1 MTYEELMNTIE
12 KSTQSDWLHSDE
24 RGVWTY
30 KKDLMIHIEEE
41 RDEEEDPKNRR
52 FGESWVEHF
61 PDPVAYRADH
71 TIYYGSSFV
80 ETVAAVSVDGHRTII
95 PLPKS
100 AKDLVITPWQYRF
113 GKIIEI
119 DPHGPHS
126 LDAKMEYAGIRV
138 E

>member
-30 KKDLMIHIEEE
+30 KKDLMIRIEEE

-52 FGESWVEHF
+52 FGEPWAEHF

-71 TIYYGSSFV
+71 AIYYGSSFV

-100 AKDLVITPWQYRF
+100 AKDLV
-113 GKIIEI
+113 
-119 DPHGPHS
+119 
-126 LDAKMEYAGIRV
+126 
-138 E
+138 